1 MPTCGSIQTGAS
13 AKTVLV
19 LQLSYI
25 SQREGGGPRA
35 VEAAGAAHDVL
46 MALGTDPSHGMLPES
61 DGREDNALDEH
72 LAAVQHKA
80 LTSAGQISEWHSD
93 D

>member
-1 MPTCGSIQTGAS
+1 M
-13 AKTVLV
+13 LV

-46 MALGTDPSHGMLPES
+46 MTLGTDPSHGMLPES
-61 DGREDNALDEH
+61 DDREDNVLDEH

-80 LTSAGQISEWHSD
+80 LTSAGEKSE
-93 D
+93 

>member
-1 MPTCGSIQTGAS
+1 M
-13 AKTVLV
+13 LV

-35 VEAAGAAHDVL
+35 VEAAEAAHDVL

-61 DGREDNALDEH
+61 KGKGDNELDEH
-72 LAAVQHKA
+72 PAAAQPKA
-80 LTSAGQISEWHSD
+80 STSAGEIPE
-93 D
+93 

>member
-1 MPTCGSIQTGAS
+1 M
-13 AKTVLV
+13 LV

-35 VEAAGAAHDVL
+35 VEAAGAAHAIL

-61 DGREDNALDEH
+61 KGREDNKLNEL
-72 LAAVQHKA
+72 LAVAQHKA
-80 LTSAGQISEWHSD
+80 PTSAG
-93 D
+93 